1 MAKIQK
7 KYSFKDANISF
18 DEGKYIITEISNDSS
33 VDYNL
38 SDILNEFLN
47 LDNATLTISVESEPN
62 GLE

>member
-38 SDILNEFLN
+38 SDVLNEFLN

>member
-38 SDILNEFLN
+38 SDILNEFLS
-47 LDNATLTISVESEPN
+47 LDNVTLTIGVESEPN